1 MRSLKRSAK
10 MIKII
15 NTNDQSES
23 VKSEIDLLLNRSQL
37 EFGEVNKVVED
48 IVLNV
53 RDNKDKAVIEYGEK
67 FDGVKLDSLMV
78 THEEIEEAYNSCDKE
93 LLEALEEARE
103 NIWDYH
109 SKQLNNSWMDTSK
122 SGAML
127 GQVYT
132 PIEKVGI
139 YVPGGTAPY
148 PSTVLM
154 NAVPA
159 KVAGVT
165 EIVMVT
171 PPGKDGK
178 VSANIL
184 AAAKIAGVDKI
195 FKAGGAQGIAALA
208 FGTET
213 IPKVYKIVGPGNI
226 YVAIAKR
233 MVYGFVDIDMIAGP
247 SEILVI
253 ADENANPEFIAADL
267 LSQAEHD
274 VLASSILITTC
285 AELAEKVKIELK
297 KQTDVLSRKDIIEVS
312 LRDFGA
318 IIVAKDLKEAVDLS
332 NEIAPE
338 HLELMVENP
347 FELVSE
353 IKNAGAI
360 FLGAYSPEPLGD
372 YFAGPNHTLPTSST
386 AKFYSPLSTD
396 DFVKKSSLIYYSK
409 ENLQKH
415 GDKIMTIATSE
426 GLTAHANSVRVRMK

>member
-1 MRSLKRSAK
+1 
-10 MIKII
+10 MIKVI
-15 NTNDQSES
+15 NTKDQSES
-23 VKSEIDLLLNRSQL
+23 VKREIEVLLNRSQL
-37 EFGEVNKVVED
+37 EFGEVNKTVED

-67 FDGVKLDSLMV
+67 FDGVKLESLAV
-78 THEEIEEAYNSCDKE
+78 TPEEIEEAYNSCDKE
-93 LLEALEEARE
+93 LLDALEEAKE

-148 PSTVLM
+148 PSTVIM

-159 KVAGVT
+159 KVAGVE

-213 IPKVYKIVGPGNI
+213 IPKVYKVVGPGNI

-253 ADENANPEFIAADL
+253 ADEHVNPAFVAADL

-274 VLASSILITTC
+274 TLASSILITTS
-285 AELAEKVKIELK
+285 EKLAEEVKEELK
-297 KQTDVLSRKDIIEVS
+297 KQTQVLSRKDIIEES

-318 IIVAKDLKEAVDLS
+318 IIVAKDIKEAVDLS

-396 DFVKKSSLIYYSK
+396 DFVKKSSLIYYSR

-415 GDKIMTIATSE
+415 GDKIIKIAESE
-426 GLTAHANSVRVRMK
+426 GLTAHANSVRVRIK

>member
-1 MRSLKRSAK
+1 

-15 NTNDQSES
+15 NTKDDSKA
-23 VKSEIDLLLNRSQL
+23 VKSEIDQLLNRSQL
-37 EFGEVNKVVED
+37 EFGEVNDTVEE

-67 FDGVKLDSLMV
+67 FDGVKLESLAV
-78 THEEIEEAYNSCDKE
+78 TQEEIEEAYNSCDKE
-93 LLEALEEARE
+93 LLEALEEAKD
-103 NIWDYH
+103 NIWRYH

-122 SGAML
+122 SGEML

-159 KVAGVT
+159 KVAGVE

-213 IPKVYKIVGPGNI
+213 IPKVYKVVGPGNI

-253 ADENANPEFIAADL
+253 ADENANPEYVAADL

-274 VLASSILITTC
+274 VLASSILVTTSEQL
-285 AELAEKVKIELK
+285 ADDVKYELE
-297 KQTDVLSRKDIIEVS
+297 KQTDLLSRKEIIKQS
-312 LRDFGA
+312 LKDFGA
-318 IIVAKDLKEAVDLS
+318 IIVAKDIDEAIDLS

-347 FELVSE
+347 FELIGS

-396 DFVKKSSLIYYSK
+396 DFVKKSSLIYYSRD
-409 ENLQKH
+409 NLKKH
-415 GDKIMTIATSE
+415 GDKIIKIAESE
-426 GLTAHANSVRVRMK
+426 GLTAHANSIRVRID

>member
-1 MRSLKRSAK
+1 

-15 NTNDQSES
+15 NTKDQSES
-23 VKSEIDLLLNRSQL
+23 VKREIEVLLNRSQL
-37 EFGEVNKVVED
+37 EFGEVNKSVED

-53 RDNKDKAVIEYGEK
+53 RDNKDKAVIEYTEK
-67 FDGVKLDSLMV
+67 FDGVKLDSLAV
-78 THEEIEEAYNSCDKE
+78 TLEEIEEAYNSCDKE
-93 LLEALEEARE
+93 LLDALEEARE

-122 SGAML
+122 PGSIL

-159 KVAGVT
+159 KVAGVE

-195 FKAGGAQGIAALA
+195 FKAGGAQGVAALA
-208 FGTET
+208 FGTES
-213 IPKVYKIVGPGNI
+213 IPKVYKVVGPGNI

-253 ADENANPEFIAADL
+253 ADELANPEYVAADL

-274 VLASSILITTC
+274 VLASSILITTS
-285 AELAEKVKIELK
+285 EKLAEQVKEEIN
-297 KQTDVLSRKDIIEVS
+297 KQTKLLSRKDIIEKS
-312 LRDFGA
+312 LNDFGA
-318 IIVAKDLKEAVDLS
+318 IIVAKDMKEAVSLS

-396 DFVKKSSLIYYSK
+396 DFVKKSSLIYYSR

-415 GDKIMTIATSE
+415 GDKIIKIAESE
-426 GLTAHANSVRVRMK
+426 GLTAHANSIRVRTK

>member
-1 MRSLKRSAK
+1 

-15 NTNDQSES
+15 NTKDKSDS
-23 VKSEIDLLLNRSQL
+23 VKKEIDLLLNRSQL
-37 EFGEVNKVVED
+37 EFGDVNDSVEE
-48 IVLNV
+48 IVLDV
-53 RDNKDKAVIEYGEK
+53 RENKDKALIEYTEK
-67 FDGVKLDSLMV
+67 FDGVKIENIQV
-78 THEEIEEAYNSCDKE
+78 TAEEIEEAYNSCNKE
-93 LLEALEEARE
+93 LLDSLIEARD

-122 SGAML
+122 SGQIL
-127 GQVYT
+127 GQIHT
-132 PIEKVGI
+132 PIEKVGL

-154 NAVPA
+154 SAVPA
-159 KVAGVT
+159 KVAGVE

-171 PPGKDGK
+171 PPQKDGK

-195 FKAGGAQGIAALA
+195 FKVGGAQAIAALA

-213 IPKVYKIVGPGNI
+213 IPKVYKVVGPGNI

-253 ADENANPEFIAADL
+253 ADHRANPEYVAADL

-274 VLASSILITTC
+274 TLASSILITTS
-285 AELAEKVKIELK
+285 EKLAEEVKEEIK
-297 KQTDVLSRKDIIEVS
+297 KQTEVLSRKEIIKES

-318 IIVAKDLKEAVDLS
+318 IIVAKDLKEAVKLS

-338 HLELMVENP
+338 HLEVMVENP
-347 FELVSE
+347 FELLPE

-360 FLGAYSPEPLGD
+360 FLGDYSAEPLGD

-396 DFVKKSSLIYYSK
+396 DYIKKSSLIYYNK
-409 ENLQKH
+409 EKLQKH
-415 GDKIMTIATSE
+415 GEKIMTIANSE
-426 GLTAHANSVRVRMK
+426 GLTAHANSIKVRMK

>member
-1 MRSLKRSAK
+1 

-15 NTNDQSES
+15 NTSDQSDS
-23 VKSEIDLLLNRSQL
+23 VKQEIETLLNRSQL
-37 EFGEVNKVVED
+37 EFGEVNKTVED

-78 THEEIEEAYNSCDKE
+78 TPEEIEDAYNSCDKE
-93 LLEALEEARE
+93 LLDALEEARE

-213 IPKVYKIVGPGNI
+213 IPKVYKVVGPGNI

-253 ADENANPEFIAADL
+253 ADEHANPEFIAADL

-285 AELAEKVKIELK
+285 AELAEKVKVELK
-297 KQTDVLSRKDIIEVS
+297 KQTEVLSRKDIIEAS

-426 GLTAHANSVRVRMK
+426 GLTAHANSIKVRMK